1 MTLYFVFQNVVLE
14 EQSDQVTQESQV
26 LQAKVASKEEI
37 IQAQVSE
44 VIKSCFMPIAQ
55 CTQFPSGL
63 FSSRDKRKNL
73 SKQLLQGKYWK
84 SSKLDFFEN
93 PFHSMAIVGWAS
105 NMKSAP
111 I

>member
-14 EQSDQVTQESQV
+14 EQLDQVTQESQD

-73 SKQLLQGKYWK
+73 FKQLL
-84 SSKLDFFEN
+84 LDFLF
-93 PFHSMAIVGWAS
+93 GYG
-105 NMKSAP
+105 
-111 I
+111 

>member
-14 EQSDQVTQESQV
+14 EQLDQVTQESQD

-55 CTQFPSGL
+55 CTQFPGGL
-63 FSSRDKRKNL
+63 YSSRDKQKNL
-73 SKQLLQGKYWK
+73 SKNLLLHFLFGM
-84 SSKLDFFEN
+84 DI
-93 PFHSMAIVGWAS
+93 H
-105 NMKSAP
+105 
-111 I
+111 